1 MKGDDSK
8 SWGRGSGDEG
18 KGMNSESYVL
28 PLILMGLNTASE
40 IRGTGK
46 SQRVIFE
53 FLNGIW
59 MDDGAL
65 VEDKILEW
73 K

>member
-1 MKGDDSK
+1 
-8 SWGRGSGDEG
+8 
-18 KGMNSESYVL
+18 MNSESYVL

-65 VEDKILEW
+65 VEDKVLE
-73 K
+73 